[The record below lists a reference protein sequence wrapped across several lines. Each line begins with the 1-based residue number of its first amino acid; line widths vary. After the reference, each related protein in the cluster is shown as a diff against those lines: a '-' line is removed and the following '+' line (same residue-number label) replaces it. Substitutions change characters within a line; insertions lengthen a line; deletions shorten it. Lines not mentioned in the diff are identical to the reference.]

1 MLHLKIGI
9 LKYQSLIPFPLSK
22 DKARLMSYQH
32 SFQIS
37 SNILNFLTFISLH
50 IHEHWHQY
58 QKPAHHNLQ
67 VTGKLIIL
75 LTKKKK
81 PKKTC
86 FRTKVKTKVKLCQK
100 KKPTPKRTNQN
111 YSSCFQVCGYFL
123 LLFSLLIKDVV
134 LCY

>member
-50 IHEHWHQY
+50 IHEHCHQY
-58 QKPAHHNLQ
+58 QKPAHHNLK

-81 PKKTC
+81 KNPK
-86 FRTKVKTKVKLCQK
+86 
-100 KKPTPKRTNQN
+100 N
-111 YSSCFQVCGYFL
+111 L
-123 LLFSLLIKDVV
+123 LQDKSEN
-134 LCY
+134 